1 MHNPRQGELLAPI
14 LIIGVGTDYR
24 RDDRIGLLIARKIRD
39 LQIPSVTVE
48 EQSGDGVALMDAW
61 IYAETVIV
69 IDAVCSKSAAGTI
82 FRFEAQTQSLP
93 SNFFHYSTHEFSVAE
108 AVELARVLHELP
120 TQLIVYGIEGAD
132 FEMGSEISDEV
143 RKAAEQVISSIQ
155 ADITSVSMFDETGA
169 TNL

>member
-1 MHNPRQGELLAPI
+1 MHNPRRGELLAPI

-24 RDDRIGLLIARKIRD
+24 RDDRIGLLIARKIKD
-39 LQIPSVTVE
+39 LKIPNVAVE

-69 IDAVCSKSAAGTI
+69 IDAVCSKSVPGTI

-108 AVELARVLHELP
+108 AVELARALHELP

-143 RKAAEQVISSIQ
+143 RKAAEQVISSIRN
-155 ADITSVSMFDETGA
+155 DISSISTFDETGV

>member
-1 MHNPRQGELLAPI
+1 MNSARQDELLAPI

-39 LQIPSVTVE
+39 LHIPNVTVE

-69 IDAVCSKSAAGTI
+69 IDAVRSKSAPGTI
-82 FRFEAQTQSLP
+82 FRFDAHTQSIP
-93 SNFFHYSTHEFSVAE
+93 SDFFYYSTHEFNVAE
-108 AVELARVLHELP
+108 AVELARALHELP

-132 FEMGSEISDEV
+132 FEMGGEISEEV

-155 ADITSVSMFDETGA
+155 TDITSISMFDETGT